1 MKNLFLSV
9 PLTEVQS
16 NLYMGSIKDAFDLKL
31 LREHNITHILNIS
44 KEVPNFFPDAFEYKW
59 IQISDK
65 LDVPISKFFEDSN
78 LFILRGLEKGS
89 VLVHC
94 ACGISRSATI
104 MLAFLVRHRDFEPM
118 EALKFLRKKRPI
130 VKPNAGFI
138 QQLKRYYDD
147 NFLSLSEAME
157 DATYEGKNV
166 ASRSFLESGTLE
178 ALNKI
183 SLVSEA
189 KKDSKEVF
197 FSDETL
203 KFDTENLKNSQIN
216 LREPQKSALRSSCMT
231 ECSEKIDV
239 GRKASFEI

>member
-1 MKNLFLSV
+1 MKNLFFSV

-65 LDVPISKFFEDSN
+65 LDVPISKFFEESN

-104 MLAFLVRHRDFEPM
+104 ILAFLVRHRDFEPV
-118 EALKFLRKKRPI
+118 EALKFLRKKRSI

-138 QQLKRYYDD
+138 QQLKCYYDD
-147 NFLSLSEAME
+147 TVRSLSEAKEEAPYE
-157 DATYEGKNV
+157 DKNV
-166 ASRSFLESGTLE
+166 ESSSFLKNDTLE

-183 SLVSEA
+183 SVVSED
-189 KKDSKEVF
+189 KKDSKDVF

-203 KFDTENLKNSQIN
+203 KLDAENFKKSLGNP
-216 LREPQKSALRSSCMT
+216 REPLKSVLRSSCMT
-231 ECSEKIDV
+231 ECCEKIEV
-239 GRKASFEI
+239 GRKASFQI